1 MPIHAVFFKQVPGSK
16 GRSSRSRKKKAGPSD
31 RRQAIRFPMN
41 VPVHFRIGKE
51 HGWGEILDISSSGAL
66 FSTSRPLAVGAPV
79 ELHIGWPVLLN
90 EKVHLNLI
98 ARGRIVRAEPGKAA
112 LKFARNEFR
121 TCSSLFRLRAST
133 PELRSGVATPGSAA
147 GPDLQ
152 AVGPDHT
159 LGRAEV

>member
-1 MPIHAVFFKQVPGSK
+1 MPVHAVFFKQVPGSR

-31 RRQAIRFPMN
+31 RRRAIRFPIN
-41 VPVHFRIGKE
+41 IPVHFRSGKE
-51 HGWGEILDISSSGAL
+51 HGWGEILNISSSGAL
-66 FSTSRPLAVGAPV
+66 FTTSRTLAVAAPV

-98 ARGRIVRAEPGKAA
+98 ARGRIVRTEPGKAA

-133 PELRSGVATPGSAA
+133 PEFRNGAAPPESAPRPEAEALGS
-147 GPDLQ
+147 
-152 AVGPDHT
+152 DHA
-159 LGRAEV
+159 LG

>member
-1 MPIHAVFFKQVPGSK
+1 
-16 GRSSRSRKKKAGPSD
+16 
-31 RRQAIRFPMN
+31 MN

-51 HGWGEILDISSSGAL
+51 HGWGEILNISSGGAL
-66 FSTSRPLAVGAPV
+66 FTTSRQLAVAAPV

-133 PELRSGVATPGSAA
+133 PECRTGVAPPESAPR
-147 GPDLQ
+147 PDAQ
-152 AVGPDHT
+152 AVGPDHAI
-159 LGRAEV
+159 GGAEA